1 MLSEIDLAD
10 AFATEVAVIKPS
22 GAIEYTNK
30 KWNETAGHG
39 GLDSAKPWN
48 YLDECQAAVA
58 RGCDEASEVADG
70 LRKVLDGTSDL
81 FVTTYSCPFDGRY
94 HWYQVLISPI
104 YRGDARHAMAMH
116 VDVSALQ
123 RDPLTKLPNR
133 AFFDAQLDFAVSSAE
148 ERRKPVGL
156 LLIDMNNLKLI
167 NDRFGHA
174 IGDCAIRSV
183 AKCLTNVFEQHGMV
197 ARVGGDEFAVVLA
210 DSVDDV
216 STRRLQHEFAGCL
229 VEQSCAEDDRTPS
242 MSASFGFARWP
253 EDGLSPGTLYKTA
266 DQRMYANK
274 HKRRIA

>member
-1 MLSEIDLAD
+1 
-10 AFATEVAVIKPS
+10 
-22 GAIEYTNK
+22 
-30 KWNETAGHG
+30 
-39 GLDSAKPWN
+39 
-48 YLDECQAAVA
+48 
-58 RGCDEASEVADG
+58 
-70 LRKVLDGTSDL
+70 
-81 FVTTYSCPFDGRY
+81 
-94 HWYQVLISPI
+94 
-104 YRGDARHAMAMH
+104 
-116 VDVSALQ
+116 
-123 RDPLTKLPNR
+123 
-133 AFFDAQLDFAVSSAE
+133 
-148 ERRKPVGL
+148 
-156 LLIDMNNLKLI
+156 MNNLKLI

-210 DSVDDV
+210 NSVDDV